1 MNRILF
7 LLFYFTLFCTT
18 GYCTEYYVS
27 SKGSD
32 TNPDTEN
39 APFKTIGKAA
49 QMAYPGDVITVH
61 GGVYREWINPPRGGE
76 SNDKRITYRAASGE
90 RVEIKG
96 SEVITDWKK
105 TSEGIWK
112 VTIPNTFFGAYN
124 PYRDEVYGDWFEGY
138 GRVHHTGEVFLNGV
152 SLYEKESLKK
162 VVCPEVEKK
171 SIFPE
176 QSLYVWYA
184 EVTDE
189 MTTIYANFQ
198 KSNPNKALTEISA
211 RPTCFYP
218 LQEGINYITIQG
230 FEFSQAA
237 TQWGAP
243 TAEQVGMIAT
253 HWNKGWII
261 ENNIIHDSK
270 CSGITLGKERET
282 GHNVWLQDTTLDGSL
297 HYIEVT
303 FNTLRKGWSKEN
315 IGSHI
320 VRNNTIYN
328 CEQTAICGSMGSAFC
343 LIENNHI
350 YNIWTKRQFSG
361 AEIGGIKFHGAIDT
375 QILHNR
381 IHRAGRALWL
391 DWMTQGTRV
400 SKNLFY
406 DNDLEDIFVE
416 VNHGPFLIDNNILA
430 SERSLREQSQGG
442 AYVHNLF
449 LGGIYHFTERT
460 RYTPYHLPHS
470 TEVAGLSIIVG
481 GDNRF
486 VNNLFINPLPTKNN
500 LEYNKDYKPGFSMYN
515 ETEYP
520 MLIEGNLLCE
530 QAIPYPKIE
539 ERGDEVYLLLPT
551 IERGDISTAI
561 VDSQRLGKAKLPRQR
576 YENPDGT
583 AIRFVTDYLDHPRA
597 EQPFPG
603 PLEVKEKMSEGL
615 VRVW

>member
-1 MNRILF
+1 MNRIYFLF
-7 LLFYFTLFCTT
+7 FYFTLFCAA
-18 GYCTEYYVS
+18 GYSTEYHVS
-27 SKGSD
+27 PQGDDANSG
-32 TNPDTEN
+32 TEK

-49 QMAYPGDVITVH
+49 QIAYPGDVITVH
-61 GGVYREWINPPRGGE
+61 AGIYREQIDPLRGGE
-76 SNDKRITYRAASGE
+76 SNDKRIVYRAAPGE

-96 SEVITDWKK
+96 SEVVTKWKK
-105 TSEGIWK
+105 TPDGIWK
-112 VTIPNTFFGAYN
+112 VVIPNTFFGTYN
-124 PYRDEVYGDWFEGY
+124 PYRDEIYGDWFEGY
-138 GRVHHTGEVFLNGV
+138 GRIHHTGEVFLNGV
-152 SLYEKESLKK
+152 SLYEKESLEK
-162 VVCPEVEKK
+162 VIHPEIEEK
-171 SIFPE
+171 SLFPE

-184 EVTDE
+184 EVNDDV
-189 MTTIYANFQ
+189 TTIYANFQ
-198 KSNPNKALTEISA
+198 KTNPNKALTEISA

-218 LQEGINYITIQG
+218 SQEGVNYITIRG

-261 ENNIIHDSK
+261 EDNIIHDAK

-282 GHNVWLQDTTLDGSL
+282 GHNVWLQDTTLDGSI

-303 FNTLRKGWSKEN
+303 FNALRKGWSKDK

-328 CEQTAICGSMGSAFC
+328 CEQTAICGSMGSAFS

-381 IHRAGRALWL
+381 IHKAGRSLWL

-430 SERSLREQSQGG
+430 SERNLRDQSQGG

-449 LGGIYHFTERT
+449 LGNIYHFTEHT

-481 GDNRF
+481 GDDRF
-486 VNNLFINPLPTKNN
+486 FNNIFITPQPAKTN
-500 LEYNKDYKPGFSMYN
+500 LEYDSKYKPGLSMYN
-515 ETEYP
+515 QKEYP
-520 MLIEGNLLCE
+520 MFIEGNLFCK
-530 QAIPYPKIE
+530 QVTSYPKIE
-539 ERGDEVYLLLPT
+539 EKGDEVYLLLPT
-551 IERGDISTAI
+551 IERGNLSTAF
-561 VDSQRLGKAKLPRQR
+561 VDSQRLGKAKLPRQG

-583 AIRFVTDYLDHPRA
+583 AIRFTTDYLNNPRA
-597 EQPFPG
+597 GQPFPG
-603 PLEVKEKMSEGL
+603 PLESKGKISEG
-615 VRVW
+615 VIRVW

>member
-1 MNRILF
+1 M
-7 LLFYFTLFCTT
+7 
-18 GYCTEYYVS
+18 
-27 SKGSD
+27 
-32 TNPDTEN
+32 
-39 APFKTIGKAA
+39 
-49 QMAYPGDVITVH
+49 
-61 GGVYREWINPPRGGE
+61 
-76 SNDKRITYRAASGE
+76 
-90 RVEIKG
+90 
-96 SEVITDWKK
+96 
-105 TSEGIWK
+105 
-112 VTIPNTFFGAYN
+112 
-124 PYRDEVYGDWFEGY
+124 
-138 GRVHHTGEVFLNGV
+138 
-152 SLYEKESLKK
+152 
-162 VVCPEVEKK
+162 
-171 SIFPE
+171 
-176 QSLYVWYA
+176 
-184 EVTDE
+184 
-189 MTTIYANFQ
+189 
-198 KSNPNKALTEISA
+198 
-211 RPTCFYP
+211 
-218 LQEGINYITIQG
+218 
-230 FEFSQAA
+230 
-237 TQWGAP
+237 
-243 TAEQVGMIAT
+243 
-253 HWNKGWII
+253 
-261 ENNIIHDSK
+261 
-270 CSGITLGKERET
+270 
-282 GHNVWLQDTTLDGSL
+282 
-297 HYIEVT
+297 
-303 FNTLRKGWSKEN
+303 
-315 IGSHI
+315 
-320 VRNNTIYN
+320 
-328 CEQTAICGSMGSAFC
+328 
-343 LIENNHI
+343 
-350 YNIWTKRQFSG
+350 
-361 AEIGGIKFHGAIDT
+361 
-375 QILHNR
+375 
-381 IHRAGRALWL
+381 
-391 DWMTQGTRV
+391 
-400 SKNLFY
+400 
-406 DNDLEDIFVE
+406 E